1 MMKHTL
7 FALFV
12 AFSATL
18 FAQKQKITVDE
29 DTIKVDGTAYA
40 IIEKKS
46 GMTYDFTIKS
56 MTGTP
61 LMYWQFQE
69 FNNPN
74 KVNNSNPH
82 GRVTYF
88 QITFFND
95 KQQCEAS
102 PVATKKGIAKMIVE
116 SELISNQGINQ
127 EAENNFVLIQGSKFT
142 EEKKTVNSTVIII
155 NNH

>member
-1 MMKHTL
+1 MKYMLITFSIL
-7 FALFV
+7 FSTA
-12 AFSATL
+12 L

-29 DTIKVDGTAYA
+29 DTIKVDGTSYA

-46 GMTYDFTIKS
+46 GMVYDFTIKS
-56 MTGTP
+56 MSGTP

-74 KVNNSNPH
+74 KVSSSNPH

-88 QITFFND
+88 QVTFFND
-95 KQQCEAS
+95 KQQCEAN

-116 SELISNQGINQ
+116 SELISNQLINQ
-127 EAENNFVLIQGSKFT
+127 EAENNFVLIQGSKFSD
-142 EEKKTVNSTVIII
+142 EKKTVNGTVIII